1 MDMIHD
7 GSDPGAADPPAQD
20 LRQRIRRFLAAQG
33 EECVVS
39 AYLFG
44 SVAEGRSHRESD
56 VDVGVVLQRRHF
68 PDRLARSQE
77 RVRLLS
83 GLIQA
88 TGRNEIDLVVLNDA
102 PPRFRR
108 AVVLKGERL
117 LCLDAGGDLVF
128 RRDAQLLAADLDV
141 FMRLMEPL
149 KLEALRK

>member
-1 MDMIHD
+1 MILES
-7 GSDPGAADPPAQD
+7 SDPGSAIPAGKA
-20 LRQRIRRFLAAQG
+20 LRQRIQDFLAREG
-33 EECVVS
+33 EGTLVS

-44 SVAEGRSHRESD
+44 SVAEGSSHRESD
-56 VDVGVVLQRRHF
+56 VDVGVVLRRSLL

-83 GLIQA
+83 GLMEA

-108 AVVLKGERL
+108 AVALRGERL
-117 LCLDAGGDLVF
+117 LCLDAEGDVVF

-141 FMRLMEPL
+141 FLRRMDPL

>member
-1 MDMIHD
+1 MNP
-7 GSDPGAADPPAQD
+7 GVSDLGAESPPGKD
-20 LRQRIRRFLAAQG
+20 LRERIRYFLAHEG
-33 EECVVS
+33 EGNLVS

-44 SVAEGRSHRESD
+44 SVAAGSSHRESD
-56 VDVGVVLQRRHF
+56 VDVGVVLERECF

-83 GLIQA
+83 GLIEA
-88 TGRNEIDLVVLNDA
+88 TGRNEVDLVVLNDA

-108 AVVLKGERL
+108 AVVLNGERL
-117 LCLDAGGDLVF
+117 LCLDLEADVLF

-141 FMRLMEPL
+141 FMRRMEAL